1 MNDGSRTTQI
11 RKDLKMLVL
20 SMKIG
25 EKVEFYIEP
34 HNPSYDKIRIGH
46 IELSKTH
53 QGSATM
59 LFSFQ
64 EEVKILREKV
74 GPPRKL

>member
-1 MNDGSRTTQI
+1 
-11 RKDLKMLVL
+11 MLVL
-20 SMKIG
+20 SMRVG

-34 HNPSYDKIRIGH
+34 NNPTYDPIRIGH
-46 IELSKTH
+46 IELAETH
-53 QGSATM
+53 GGSTRL

-64 EEVKILREKV
+64 KQVTILREKV